1 MTFDSLAPERC
12 DRAAALL
19 AALAHPIRLRI
30 VCGLLSGGCTV
41 TPMVDCLGVPQAL
54 VSRHLAILR
63 EAGVVV
69 AVRDG
74 RRQEYRVAN
83 PAVGPLVAALV
94 AGVPADAA
102 HPATGESS

>member
-1 MTFDSLAPERC
+1 MTFDTMSTERC
-12 DRAAALL
+12 ERAAALL

-30 VCGLLSGGCTV
+30 VCGLLSEACTV

-63 EAGVVV
+63 DAGVVV

-74 RRQEYRVAN
+74 RRQVYRVAN

-94 AGVPADAA
+94 AGESASAA
-102 HPATGESS
+102 PLAGGVA

>member
-1 MTFDSLAPERC
+1 MTFDTMDPERC
-12 DRAAALL
+12 ERTAALL

-30 VCGLLSGGCTV
+30 VCGLLSEACTV

-63 EAGVVV
+63 DAGVVV

-74 RRQEYRVAN
+74 RRQVYRVAN
-83 PAVGPLVAALV
+83 PAVGPLIAALV
-94 AGVPADAA
+94 AGEAAPAAPLA
-102 HPATGESS
+102 GGVR